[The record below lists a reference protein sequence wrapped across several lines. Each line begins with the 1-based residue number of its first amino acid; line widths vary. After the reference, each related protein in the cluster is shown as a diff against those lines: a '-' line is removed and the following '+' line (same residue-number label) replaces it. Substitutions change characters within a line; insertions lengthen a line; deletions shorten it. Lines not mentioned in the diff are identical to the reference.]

1 MKRNTKKKKWL
12 RIVFYALL
20 VLMPLFTFGSVE
32 SSMHAIQDKLINTI
46 LPLAAILGLCIAGL
60 SFMMGNEKARS
71 HLILAIIG
79 AGIGF
84 GAQSIVAFIRSLV
97 N

>member
-1 MKRNTKKKKWL
+1 MVNKKNKWPMIFFYVL
-12 RIVFYALL
+12 LALMPFYA
-20 VLMPLFTFGSVE
+20 FGSVE
-32 SSMHAIQDKLINTI
+32 SSMQAIQDKLINTI
-46 LPLAAILGLCIAGL
+46 LPLAAILGLCMAGL

-84 GAQSIVAFIRSLV
+84 GAQSIVAFIRALV